1 MQKNSILSALVGST
15 AASVLEH
22 GVLVGLA
29 LRQPIYEA
37 EEPIKEVYFP
47 LDCVLSVVANER
59 REPDGG
65 RNDWSR
71 RDVCIPIVDG
81 CIDHSERLL
90 LSGARQGN
98 QNSR

>member
-1 MQKNSILSALVGST
+1 LNALSDSS
-15 AASVLEH
+15 AAIVFER
-22 GVLVGLA
+22 GVLLSIA
-29 LRQPIYEA
+29 LRLQIYDAEQPIN
-37 EEPIKEVYFP
+37 EVYFP